1 MSEPESDSD
10 EHYNCTRRNQELL
23 EHTGI
28 FTFISPCT
36 KTPNKIMSAFFF
48 SQNMNKHVIKSGKV
62 VQGLS
67 KYKKKIKSCDQFSF
81 PSRQPSVSNYNE
93 LLTYSPSIRLEK
105 SHFLKKVFLW
115 SKVMVFSEQKKTTDY
130 LIF

>member
-28 FTFISPCT
+28 FMFISPCT

-67 KYKKKIKSCDQFSF
+67 KYKKKKSCDQFSF
-81 PSRQPSVSNYNE
+81 PSRQPSVSNCNE
-93 LLTYSPSIRLEK
+93 LLTYSPSIRLENITFFEK
-105 SHFLKKVFLW
+105 SVFMVKGYGFL
-115 SKVMVFSEQKKTTDY
+115 
-130 LIF
+130 